1 MEQLP
6 LEGIDSLSITIIY
19 SLLSSFGFVLFD
31 LLVTGW
37 AQSAFYAIWIR
48 AGDPKPQPGTQVFV
62 KHRKRINII
71 VVLAYLLY
79 TIYEADFQLRMAGN
93 FYQDLGVGLRTDE
106 RGLQSR
112 FRRLTLLHHPDKVAS
127 DSNRSIAEAYYVH
140 LKLCRDILVDPTKRF
155 AYDRLGPEILAWQKS
170 TTIPDYMTAG
180 IRNLF
185 YYYTG
190 TAGVLTIIGFM
201 GYIKQAAFWRFLALA
216 SLGVFELHC
225 LMSPEFPRLLTKIVN
240 PVLTLIPLHPQFLPF
255 QLLSLLRKLILTLFI
270 AFSQIGPLLTPSTPA
285 PPSEDQIQQQQLQR
299 LGAIAGGLE
308 TQANMLMALEMTPF
322 TDESDMRELRE
333 RLKRFLVDNTIRSN
347 KEVRDA
353 MGGVLA
359 RRRQGVP
366 HGAAGTR

>member
-1 MEQLP
+1 M
-6 LEGIDSLSITIIY
+6 
-19 SLLSSFGFVLFD
+19 
-31 LLVTGW
+31 
-37 AQSAFYAIWIR
+37 
-48 AGDPKPQPGTQVFV
+48 
-62 KHRKRINII
+62 
-71 VVLAYLLY
+71 
-79 TIYEADFQLRMAGN
+79 
-93 FYQDLGVGLRTDE
+93 
-106 RGLQSR
+106 
-112 FRRLTLLHHPDKVAS
+112 AS

-155 AYDRLGPEILAWQKS
+155 AWQKS

-359 RRRQGVP
+359 RRRQGAP